1 MPTSTRIVGWDSSPT
16 NVPGADD
23 MTKEFYSRT
32 SMGADFER
40 NPVLGVQGA
49 QLRLLESSHPG
60 QLLRV
65 LDLGCGAG
73 TPSKVLMGDE
83 TRFSVIGADLSR
95 NALDAYV
102 GATARAGV
110 QLDAQRLPFADGS
123 FDVVVSDDVV
133 EHLVDTDAYACEI
146 RRVLSDGGWLFLS
159 TPNLA
164 AWFNR
169 VALLAGMQPAFTEVS
184 FEKIF
189 GRKGEDIVGHLRIF
203 TSRSIREFLEYHGFE
218 CVDVR
223 GARFDALP
231 DWLRQVDGAFARIP
245 SIAGNTV
252 IAARRR

>member
-1 MPTSTRIVGWDSSPT
+1 MTR
-16 NVPGADD
+16 
-23 MTKEFYSRT
+23 EFYAAT

-49 QLRLLESSHPG
+49 QLQLLDESHPR
-60 QLLRV
+60 QTLRV

-73 TPSKVLMGDE
+73 TPSKVLMRD
-83 TRFSVIGADLSR
+83 TDRYAVVGADLSR
-95 NALDAYV
+95 AALDAYIA
-102 GATARAGV
+102 ATGRAGV

-133 EHLVDTDAYACEI
+133 EHLVDTDAYAKEI
-146 RRVLSDGGWLFLS
+146 HRVLAPGGWLFLS

-169 VALLAGMQPAFTEVS
+169 GALLAGIQPAFTEVS
-184 FEKIF
+184 FEKVF
-189 GRKGEDIVGHLRIF
+189 GRHGSDIVGHLRIF
-203 TSRSIREFLEYHGFE
+203 THRSIREFLEHHRFD
-218 CVDVR
+218 CVDVK

-231 DWLRQVDGAFARIP
+231 GWLRTIDGVFARVP
-245 SIAGNTV
+245 SLAGNTV